1 MGMARQKQVN
11 ESTSS
16 EDQHRE
22 NESEQGSKR
31 RESSG
36 RGWHGDPQGHA
47 DAGSKGGRS
56 VSQNREHMASI
67 GRKGGQAVSRDRR
80 HMAEIGRKG
89 GQARGESSNA
99 AQNEK
104 SGQNK

>member
-1 MGMARQKQVN
+1 MARAKQIS

-16 EDQHRE
+16 D
-22 NESEQGSKR
+22 EQGHERQSERTAKQ

-89 GQARGESSNA
+89 GQARHKGIQDDDGE
-99 AQNEK
+99 
-104 SGQNK
+104 GHTG